1 VTFNMHQPADGV
13 ACCRSS
19 SMKNGVQSS
28 ALGRVSLTRV
38 GCNAIVDYVNA
49 DCIKFAYA
57 SCLLRDLND

>member
-1 VTFNMHQPADGV
+1 
-13 ACCRSS
+13 
-19 SMKNGVQSS
+19 MKNGVQSS